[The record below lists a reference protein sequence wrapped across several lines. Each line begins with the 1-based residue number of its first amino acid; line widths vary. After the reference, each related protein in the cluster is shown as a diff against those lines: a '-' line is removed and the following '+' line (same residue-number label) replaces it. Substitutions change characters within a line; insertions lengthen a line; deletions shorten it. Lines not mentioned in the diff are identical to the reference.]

1 MALGEEIYRRNSS
14 WPDTFNELKSLH
26 DQAYMKIDEALKYDE
41 EGQKDKALASYDQ
54 GLMLLDKALA
64 VNIECPSSPDL
75 SWERACCM
83 MDKMRKT
90 RKEILSRV
98 ADTQVQPTPELRPPE
113 RPEDLALEPPPSYD
127 EAMATSPSSSSASNI
142 PSLPTSSPLPSL
154 TPRTYGELGEVLQTL
169 KVETNMQSVKVMFH
183 VDGVRVYFISPDGS
197 VSAPSQPTQLR
208 VLELED
214 GREEGLPKYFLQVG
228 EWFYPLVPDVS
239 PCFRSDYGAFILPD
253 VQSQVE
259 GAAVGLILPPEAD
272 ISLFE
277 LLEDV
282 LHGVVSQP
290 PTAPPRTRTR
300 RDNFSTTI
308 SKGIVTGLIKGAE
321 AASNYVSSTTPKI
334 ISKLSPEE
342 PRPVPPTIR
351 TGAKVARSVTHTA
364 VNVTGFVGDNAENT
378 LDENEISEDETS
390 ETKTETVDSTETTSE
405 GDSSRHKRHRHKHRQ
420 HLLRLKS
427 DKNKPEV
434 ETAGTSSEQHKRHRH
449 KHRSYLSKYSKTDEN
464 ETPTDETNIEDDASV
479 SHRRGHR
486 MSKLSRELNKLKLA
500 PSWQPLPRPRVK
512 YGKHRASA
520 TLLAKDHGST
530 SSTDK
535 KTGKVG
541 SATMALGRYLAPHV
555 QKGGTKLLA
564 KVGVAEDKAAEG
576 VGGVL
581 TVAAGAVEGF
591 GTIYT
596 GLEQS
601 ANLLGS
607 SLANN
612 TVKIV
617 QHKYGEPMAEVTG
630 NTLYTVGN
638 VYNTTNNISNL
649 TPKGL
654 AKKTAKNTGKALVDP
669 HRPDVN
675 GKPDQGATDK
685 PSTSTEK

>member
-308 SKGIVTGLIKGAE
+308 SKGIVTGAHYVSTGLIKGAE

-364 VNVTGFVGDNAENT
+364 VNVTGFVA
-378 LDENEISEDETS
+378 
-390 ETKTETVDSTETTSE
+390 
-405 GDSSRHKRHRHKHRQ
+405 
-420 HLLRLKS
+420 
-427 DKNKPEV
+427 
-434 ETAGTSSEQHKRHRH
+434 
-449 KHRSYLSKYSKTDEN
+449 
-464 ETPTDETNIEDDASV
+464 
-479 SHRRGHR
+479 
-486 MSKLSRELNKLKLA
+486 
-500 PSWQPLPRPRVK
+500 
-512 YGKHRASA
+512 
-520 TLLAKDHGST
+520 
-530 SSTDK
+530 
-535 KTGKVG
+535 GKVG